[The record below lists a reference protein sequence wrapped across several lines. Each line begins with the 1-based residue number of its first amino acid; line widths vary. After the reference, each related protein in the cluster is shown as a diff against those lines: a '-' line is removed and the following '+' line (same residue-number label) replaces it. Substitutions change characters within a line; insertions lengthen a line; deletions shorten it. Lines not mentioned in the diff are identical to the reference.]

1 MNRED
6 IRQLYDYNAWAN
18 ARVLD
23 AAAALTPEQFT
34 RDLGSSF
41 PSVRDTLT
49 HVMAAEHVWLA
60 RWRGHSPRRLLD
72 AAEFPTLGDVR
83 ARWAEVER
91 ELSEFVRGV
100 TDDSLG
106 RVIAYTNT
114 RGEEWRYALGQMMQ
128 HVVTHSA
135 YHRGQVTT
143 MLRQLGAR
151 AVLTDFLAY
160 LDEASPK

>member
-1 MNRED
+1 MNKED

-34 RDLGSSF
+34 RDVGSSF
-41 PSVRDTLT
+41 PSVHDTLA
-49 HVMAAEHVWLA
+49 HIMAAEHIWLM
-60 RWRGHSPRRLLD
+60 RWRGESPRKLLD

-91 ELSEFVRGV
+91 GLSEFVRGL
-100 TDDSLG
+100 TDESLG
-106 RVIAYTNT
+106 RVVAYTNT
-114 RGEEWRYALGQMMQ
+114 RGEEWRYALGPMMQ
-128 HVVTHSA
+128 HVITHSA

-151 AVLTDFLAY
+151 SVPTDFLVY

>member
-1 MNRED
+1 MNTED
-6 IRQLYDYNAWAN
+6 VRQLYDYNAWAN

-34 RDLGSSF
+34 RDMASSF
-41 PSVRDTLT
+41 PSVRDTLA
-49 HVMAAEHVWLA
+49 HIMAAEHVWLA
-60 RWRGHSPRRLLD
+60 RWRGESPKRLLD
-72 AAEFPTLGDVR
+72 AAEFPTLDDVR
-83 ARWAEVER
+83 ARWAGVER

-114 RGEEWRYALGQMMQ
+114 RGEEWRYALGAMMQ

-151 AVLTDFLAY
+151 GVLTDFLAY
-160 LDEASPK
+160 HDEASRK